1 MKTKGLIGLLFA
13 TCIAAGTAGCAHDL
27 VLSVE
32 APRDLNGERPVRM
45 LVRAVD
51 RHDFVTESYGA
62 VAEKVVNRD
71 DSVLLSAPIYPDIIH
86 EAKIKRPSDKSIAV
100 YFFFTAPGAQWKTL
114 LETPLPDGAEI
125 RLASDSIRAVRRL
138 Q

>member
-1 MKTKGLIGLLFA
+1 MNTRSCLGLLVALFA
-13 TCIAAGTAGCAHDL
+13 SGCAHDL

-32 APRDLNGERPVRM
+32 SPRDLNGERPVRM

-51 RHDFVTESYGA
+51 RHEFVTESYGQ

-71 DSVLLSAPIYPDIIH
+71 DTVLLSAPIYPDIIH
-86 EAKIKRPSDKSIAV
+86 EAKVKRPSDKSVAV
-100 YFFFTAPGAQWKTL
+100 YFFFTSPGAQWKTL

-125 RLASDSIRAVRRL
+125 RLTSDSIRAVRRL
-138 Q
+138 R

>member
-1 MKTKGLIGLLFA
+1 MMKTKSLIAVLLGL
-13 TCIAAGTAGCAHDL
+13 AASGCGHDL
-27 VLSVE
+27 MLSVE

-51 RHDFVTESYGA
+51 RHDFVTESYGQ
-62 VAEKVVNRD
+62 VADKVVNRD
-71 DSVLLSAPIYPDIIH
+71 ESVLLSAPIYPDIIH
-86 EAKIKRPSDKSIAV
+86 EAKVKRPSDKSVAV

-114 LETPLPDGAEI
+114 LESPLPDGAEI
-125 RLASDSIRAVRRL
+125 RLASDSIRAVRRI